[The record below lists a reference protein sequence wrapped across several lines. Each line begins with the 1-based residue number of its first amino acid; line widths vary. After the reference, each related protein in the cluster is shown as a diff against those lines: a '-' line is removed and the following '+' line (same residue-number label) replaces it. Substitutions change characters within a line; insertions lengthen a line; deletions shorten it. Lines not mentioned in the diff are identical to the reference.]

1 LKIRYI
7 YKEAI
12 RGFSTAK
19 ISTLASM
26 LTIAISLILMS
37 IYFLFT
43 LNSNKLIKSIK
54 DKVEIEVFLT
64 DDVRPEELT
73 PLKDK
78 IKSIGGVKNLLYISE
93 DEAAKIFEA
102 EFGKEMLEIYDYNPL
117 PASIRISLYDEYKT
131 TERIKKIKSQIET
144 SPLVYEIV
152 FPEKNLELIE
162 EKTSGYL
169 FINLIVMIIITLSS
183 IFLVSNTIRLII
195 NSRQKTIEIFKLLG
209 ATKTF
214 TMLPYLAEG
223 FIQGI
228 LGSFF
233 AIALMLTLT
242 TVAISKFGN
251 LDIKIDVLTNDIMLY
266 MLLIG
271 IFLGLIGSY
280 FSVKKYLKFNY

>member
-64 DDVRPEELT
+64 DDIRPEELT

-78 IKSIGGVKNLLYISE
+78 IKSIGGVKNLVYISE

-271 IFLGLIGSY
+271 VFLGLIGSY

>member
-1 LKIRYI
+1 MKIRYL

-64 DDVRPEELT
+64 DDVRQEELS

-78 IKSIGGVKNLLYISE
+78 IKSIGGVKSILYISQ
-93 DEAAKIFEA
+93 DEAVKIFEE
-102 EFGKEMLEIYDYNPL
+102 EFGKELLEIYDYNPL

-144 SPLVYEIV
+144 SPLVNDIV

-223 FIQGI
+223 LIQGI

-233 AIALMLTLT
+233 AIALMLVLT

-251 LDIKIDVLTNDIMLY
+251 LDIKIDVLTNELMLY
-266 MLLIG
+266 MLIIG

>member
-1 LKIRYI
+1 MKIRYI

-26 LTIAISLILMS
+26 FTISISLILMS

-43 LNSNKLIKSIK
+43 VNSNKLIKSIK

-64 DDVRPEELT
+64 DDVRPDELMT
-73 PLKDK
+73 LKEK
-78 IKSIGGVKNLLYISE
+78 IRTIGGVKGIIYISE

-117 PASIRISLYDEYKT
+117 PASIRINLYDEYKT
-131 TERIKKIKSQIET
+131 KDRIKKIKAQIET
-144 SPLVYEIV
+144 NPLVQDIV

-162 EKTSGYL
+162 EKTSGFL
-169 FINLIVMIIITLSS
+169 FVNLIVMIIITLSS
-183 IFLVSNTIRLII
+183 VFLVSNTIRLII
-195 NSRQKTIEIFKLLG
+195 NSRQRTIEIFKLLG

-223 FIQGI
+223 FLQGL

-233 AIALMLTLT
+233 AVAMMLLLT
-242 TVAISKFGN
+242 TAASTKFVN
-251 LDIKIDVLTNDIMLY
+251 MDFKIDLISNDIILY
-266 MLLIG
+266 MFLIG
-271 IFLGLIGSY
+271 ISLGTIGSY
-280 FSVKKYLKFNY
+280 FSVKKYLKFHY